1 MKRKIKGDDILI
13 IILCVAMFLIFV
25 LPNIMNLIRK

>member
-13 IILCVAMFLIFV
+13 IILCVAMFLIFM

>member
-13 IILCVAMFLIFV
+13 IILCVATFLIFV
-25 LPNIMNLIRK
+25 LPNIMNIIRK

>member
-13 IILCVAMFLIFV
+13 IILCAATFLIFV
-25 LPNIMNLIRK
+25 LPNILNLIRK

>member
-13 IILCVAMFLIFV
+13 IILCVATFLIFV
-25 LPNIMNLIRK
+25 LPNIMNILRK

>member
-13 IILCVAMFLIFV
+13 TILCVAMFLIFV